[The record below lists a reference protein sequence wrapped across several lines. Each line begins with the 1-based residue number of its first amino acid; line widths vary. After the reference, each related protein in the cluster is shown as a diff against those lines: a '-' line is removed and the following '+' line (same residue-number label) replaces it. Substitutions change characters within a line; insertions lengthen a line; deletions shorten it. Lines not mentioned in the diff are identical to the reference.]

1 MAFTLKIRYFPPAI
15 VVITAVCLLFCIV
28 LSLLTAS
35 EDVSKHL
42 PALSETGIYP
52 PTKYIFTACLVLP
65 SLCLLIASFLQY
77 FTMKE
82 KLLSIEHQ
90 RHTTVYCGGYFRMS
104 WLSVA
109 SCIFSLIAGICLLGL
124 AIVPIKKGEIVNILK
139 SNTTSLSLDSDFHDL
154 WSYENRAAV
163 AIPIFTR
170 LQNSQLSISLPN
182 SISQNADSSAEMTI
196 DAITVVH
203 LTFTFLF
210 MTTTFIHMILSTI
223 LHVMYDKKISANKR
237 KLHPWIIVKI
247 CCIVSFLL
255 MWPTSSIIIGLF
267 ISIFCDMPQILAGK
281 CGLYHIVELF
291 LGALIQYG
299 IVSSILVFMLTYTH
313 DLKDTTLSIGVNTPS
328 SDINAR
334 LNGLSLERDFELDD
348 DDLEDG
354 HHHDGDVEATLKM
367 QDEDEEK

>member
-28 LSLLTAS
+28 LSLLTAPD
-35 EDVSKHL
+35 DVSKHL

-65 SLCLLIASFLQY
+65 SVCLLIASFLQY

-109 SCIFSLIAGICLLGL
+109 SCIFSFIAGICLLGL
-124 AIVPIKKGEIVNILK
+124 AIVPIKKGEILNILK
-139 SNTTSLSLDSDFHDL
+139 SNTTLSSNFDDL
-154 WSYENRAAV
+154 WSYENRASVV
-163 AIPIFTR
+163 ALPH
-170 LQNSQLSISLPN
+170 LMDVSLISLPS
-182 SISQNADSSAEMTI
+182 SISQNVDSSASAADMNI

-203 LTFTFLF
+203 LIFTFLF
-210 MTTTFIHMILSTI
+210 MTTAFIHMILSTT
-223 LHVMYDKKISANKR
+223 LHVMYDKKIAANKR

-247 CCIVSFLL
+247 CCIVTFLL
-255 MWPTSSIIIGLF
+255 MWPTSSIIIGMF

-281 CGLYHIVELF
+281 CGLYQIVELF

-299 IVSSILVFMLTYTH
+299 IVSSILVFMLTYLH

-348 DDLEDG
+348 DLEDG
-354 HHHDGDVEATLKM
+354 HHESHDDGDVEATLKM
-367 QDEDEEK
+367 QDDEDK